1 MQILLASCSGVI
13 ANKPAET
20 SSQLSPKL
28 QLARACYVPY
38 YLTFEYSNFQNF
50 ELGGKPIRLNLAD
63 PHLLGVFV
71 PCLLHIRLER
81 TFVLA

>member
-1 MQILLASCSGVI
+1 MLLASCSVVM

-20 SSQLSPKL
+20 SSQPSPKL

-38 YLTFEYSNFQNF
+38 YLTFEYPNFRNF
-50 ELGGKPIRLNLAD
+50 GLGGKPVRLNLAD
-63 PHLLGVFV
+63 PHLLRVFV

-81 TFVLA
+81 TFVPA